1 MRPCDAQDL
10 PTPGPTL
17 FVFFFQA
24 EAGIRDVAVTGVQT
38 CALPISCKRERCGPE
53 WTAKMAQS
61 LAAANT
67 WIGLHDT
74 FGALYQ
80 IEGRFPEALREYER
94 EFEVTGN
101 RDSRRKALH
110 LSHLVSSNPVGS
122 TPSQLFESLS
132 PSQLFLAGVG
142 DETRRRQELQIG
154 FRRS

>member
-1 MRPCDAQDL
+1 
-10 PTPGPTL
+10 
-17 FVFFFQA
+17 
-24 EAGIRDVAVTGVQT
+24 
-38 CALPISCKRERCGPE
+38 
-53 WTAKMAQS
+53 MAQS
-61 LAAANT
+61 LAASNT
-67 WIGLHDT
+67 WIELHDT

-110 LSHLVSSNPVGS
+110 LSHLMSSNPVGS